1 MRIARRSRANSAYSA
16 SIFSHAHSFRLIFHP
31 FKILAMKS
39 TTMIWMLALT
49 GWLPSV
55 SDFPA
60 QIYQLSPNEMRKEGV
75 FRCDNGKVGFKSEA
89 PLEVIQAKSN
99 KLRGII
105 DTAKQSFAWTVEIKT
120 FEGFNSPLQRE
131 HFNEN
136 YMESKKYSKAS
147 FAGKIIEKVDFQTNG
162 TYSVRAK
169 GKLNIH
175 GVEQERIIKSQLE
188 VMGDKIRVRA
198 SFIVPLA
205 DHNITVPKIVYQ
217 KIAEEIVVTM
227 DAELN

>member
-1 MRIARRSRANSAYSA
+1 
-16 SIFSHAHSFRLIFHP
+16 
-31 FKILAMKS
+31 
-39 TTMIWMLALT
+39 MLALT
-49 GWLPSV
+49 GWLPCPA
-55 SDFPA
+55 DFSIPL
-60 QIYQLSPNEMRKEGV
+60 YDEVLEEGV
-75 FRCDNGKVGFKSEA
+75 FRCENGKVNFKSEA
-89 PLEVIQAKSN
+89 PLEVIQAKSS

-136 YMESKKYSKAS
+136 YMESKKFPKAS

-188 VMGDKIRVRA
+188 VIGNKIRVRA

-205 DHNITVPKIVYQ
+205 DHSITVPKIVYQ